1 MEIIIKKGSIKKL
14 KSIVDELSP
23 YKTAVITNTTLEKLW
38 LDKILDQ
45 INAVPIV
52 IPDGEEFKS
61 LETAQQIWK
70 KLIEISFTRRSLII
84 GLGGGVMTDLAA
96 FAASTFMRGTY
107 LGLIPTT
114 LLAQVDAAIG
124 GKTGVN
130 FEGKN
135 IIGTFYLPNF
145 VLIDPETLKTLP
157 EVEIVNGFGEVVKY
171 GILDSRVYKKL
182 KSFRKIDEELIR
194 ECVNVKLRIVEE
206 DLRESGKRRILNL
219 GHTAGHAVEKAS
231 NYRVK
236 HGFAVAIGLMASA
249 LIAEKVNGFDSGK
262 VEELLDKFSLPK
274 RHSFEPKELLEAMKI
289 DKKAWYGRLVF
300 ILPEEIGKVTIREVE
315 EKIVLAVLEAMKNDS
330 RDN

>member
-1 MEIIIKKGSIKKL
+1 MGVIVEKGSIKKL

-61 LETAQQIWK
+61 LETAQQIWR
-70 KLIEISFTRRSLII
+70 KLIEIGFTRKSLII
-84 GLGGGVMTDLAA
+84 GLGGGVITDLAA
-96 FAASTFMRGTY
+96 FTASTFMRGTY

-135 IIGTFYLPNF
+135 IIGIFYLPNF

-157 EVEIVNGFGEVVKY
+157 KVEISNGFGEVVKY
-171 GILDSRVYKKL
+171 GILDLGVYEKL
-182 KSFRKIDEELIR
+182 KSFREIDEELIR

-219 GHTAGHAVEKAS
+219 GHTVGHAVEKAS
-231 NYRVK
+231 NYRIK
-236 HGFAVAIGLMASA
+236 HGFAVAIGLRASA
-249 LIAEKVNGFDSGK
+249 LIAENISGFDSGK
-262 VEELLDKFSLPK
+262 VEELLDKFDLPK
-274 RHSFEPKELLEAMKI
+274 RHSFEPKELLKAMKI

-300 ILPEEIGKVTIREVE
+300 ILPEEIGRVTIREVD
-315 EKIVLAVLEAMKNDS
+315 EKVVLAVLEAMKNDS
-330 RDN
+330 GDN

>member
-1 MEIIIKKGSIKKL
+1 MGIIIEKGSIKKL

-23 YKTAVITNTTLEKLW
+23 YKTVVITNTTLEKLW
-38 LDKILDQ
+38 LDKILEQ
-45 INAVPIV
+45 ISAIPIV
-52 IPDGEEFKS
+52 IPDGEKFKS

-70 KLIEISFTRRSLII
+70 ELIEIGFTRKSLII
-84 GLGGGVMTDLAA
+84 GLGGGVITDLAA
-96 FAASTFMRGTY
+96 FVASTFMRGTY

-135 IIGTFYLPNF
+135 IIGTFYPSNF

-157 EVEIVNGFGEVVKY
+157 EVEILNGFGEVVKY
-171 GILDSRVYKKL
+171 GILDSRVYEKL
-182 KSFRKIDEELIR
+182 KSFREINEELIR
-194 ECVNVKLRIVEE
+194 ECVNVKLRIVKE

-219 GHTAGHAVEKAS
+219 GHTVGHAIEKVS

-249 LIAEKVNGFDSGK
+249 LIAEKINGFDSGK
-262 VEELLDKFSLPK
+262 VEELLDRFGLPK
-274 RHSFEPKELLEAMKI
+274 RHNFEPKELLKAMKI

-300 ILPEEIGKVTIREVE
+300 ILPEDIGKVTIREVD
-315 EKIVLAVLEAMKNDS
+315 EKIVLAVLEVMRDDS

>member
-1 MEIIIKKGSIKKL
+1 MGVIVEKGSIKKL

-52 IPDGEEFKS
+52 IPDGEGFKS
-61 LETAQQIWK
+61 LETAQQIWR

-84 GLGGGVMTDLAA
+84 GLGGGVITDLAA

-171 GILDSRVYKKL
+171 GILDSGVYEKL
-182 KSFRKIDEELIR
+182 KSFRKIDEGLIR

-219 GHTAGHAVEKAS
+219 GHTAGHAIEKVS
-231 NYRVK
+231 DYRIK
-236 HGFAVAIGLMASA
+236 HGFAVSIGLMASA
-249 LIAEKVNGFDSGK
+249 LIAEKISGFDSGK
-262 VEELLDKFSLPK
+262 VEELLDRFDLPK
-274 RHSFEPKELLEAMKI
+274 RHSFEPKELLKAMKI

-300 ILPEEIGKVTIREVE
+300 ILPEEIGRVTIREVD
-315 EKIVLAVLEAMKNDS
+315 EKVVLAVLKAMKNDS
-330 RDN
+330 GDN

>member
-1 MEIIIKKGSIKKL
+1 MGIIIEKGGIKKL
-14 KSIVDELSP
+14 KSIVDEISP
-23 YKTAVITNTTLEKLW
+23 YKTVVITNTTLEKLW
-38 LDKILDQ
+38 LDEILDQ
-45 INAVPIV
+45 ISAVPIV
-52 IPDGEEFKS
+52 IPDGEKFKS

-70 KLIEISFTRRSLII
+70 KLIEIGFTRKSLIT
-84 GLGGGVMTDLAA
+84 GLGGGVITDLAA
-96 FAASTFMRGTY
+96 FVASTFMRGTY

-135 IIGTFYLPNF
+135 IIGTFYPSNF

-157 EVEIVNGFGEVVKY
+157 EVEILNGFGEVVKY

-182 KSFRKIDEELIR
+182 KSFREINEELIR

-219 GHTAGHAVEKAS
+219 GHTIGHAIEKVS
-231 NYRVK
+231 NYKVK

-249 LIAEKVNGFDSGK
+249 LIAEKINGFDSGK
-262 VEELLDKFSLPK
+262 VEELLDRFGLPK
-274 RHSFEPKELLEAMKI
+274 RHNFEPKELLKAMKI

-300 ILPEEIGKVTIREVE
+300 ILPEDIGKVTIREVD
-315 EKIVLAVLEAMKNDS
+315 EKIVLAVLEVMRDDS

>member
-1 MEIIIKKGSIKKL
+1 MGIIIEEGGIKKL

-23 YKTAVITNTTLEKLW
+23 YKTIVITNTTLEKLW

-45 INAVPIV
+45 ISAIPII

-70 KLIEISFTRRSLII
+70 KLIEIGFTRKSLII
-84 GLGGGVMTDLAA
+84 GLGGGVITDLAA
-96 FAASTFMRGTY
+96 FVASTFMRGTY
-107 LGLIPTT
+107 LGLLPTT

-124 GKTGVN
+124 GKTGIN

-157 EVEIVNGFGEVVKY
+157 KVEILNGFGEVVKY
-171 GILDSRVYKKL
+171 GILDSGVYEKL
-182 KSFRKIDEELIR
+182 RSFREIDEELIR

-219 GHTAGHAVEKAS
+219 GHTVGHAIEKVS
-231 NYRVK
+231 NYKIK
-236 HGFAVAIGLMASA
+236 HGLAVAIGLMASA
-249 LIAEKVNGFDSGK
+249 LIAEKINGFDSGK
-262 VEELLDKFSLPK
+262 VEELLDRFGLPK
-274 RHSFEPKELLEAMKI
+274 RHNFEPKELLKAMKI

-300 ILPEEIGKVTIREVE
+300 ILPEDIGKVFIE
-315 EKIVLAVLEAMKNDS
+315 EIDEKVVLAVLEAMRDDS

>member
-1 MEIIIKKGSIKKL
+1 MGIIIEKGSIKKL

-23 YKTAVITNTTLEKLW
+23 YKTVVITNTTLEKLW
-38 LDKILDQ
+38 LDKILKQ
-45 INAVPIV
+45 ISAIPIV

-70 KLIEISFTRRSLII
+70 ELIEIGFTRKSLII
-84 GLGGGVMTDLAA
+84 GLGGGVITDLAA
-96 FAASTFMRGTY
+96 FVASTFMRGTY

-135 IIGTFYLPNF
+135 IIGTFYPSNF

-157 EVEIVNGFGEVVKY
+157 EVEILNGFGEVVKY
-171 GILDSRVYKKL
+171 GILDSRVYEKL
-182 KSFRKIDEELIR
+182 KSFREINEELIR
-194 ECVNVKLRIVEE
+194 ECVNVKLRIVKE

-219 GHTAGHAVEKAS
+219 GHTVGHAIEKVS

-249 LIAEKVNGFDSGK
+249 LIAEKINGFDSGK
-262 VEELLDKFSLPK
+262 VEELLDRFGLPK
-274 RHSFEPKELLEAMKI
+274 RHNFEPKELLKAMKI

-300 ILPEEIGKVTIREVE
+300 ILPEDIGKVTIREVD
-315 EKIVLAVLEAMKNDS
+315 EKIVLAVLEVMRDDS

>member
-1 MEIIIKKGSIKKL
+1 MGIIIEKGGIKKL
-14 KSIVDELSP
+14 KSIVDEISP
-23 YKTAVITNTTLEKLW
+23 YKTVVITNTTLEKLW
-38 LDKILDQ
+38 LDEILDQ
-45 INAVPIV
+45 ISAIPIV
-52 IPDGEEFKS
+52 IPDGEKFKS

-70 KLIEISFTRRSLII
+70 KLIEIGFTRKSLII
-84 GLGGGVMTDLAA
+84 GLGGGVITDLAA
-96 FAASTFMRGTY
+96 FVASTFMRGTY

-135 IIGTFYLPNF
+135 IIGTFYPSNF

-157 EVEIVNGFGEVVKY
+157 EVEILNGFGEVVKY

-182 KSFRKIDEELIR
+182 KSFKEINEELIR

-219 GHTAGHAVEKAS
+219 GHTIGHAIEKVS
-231 NYRVK
+231 NYKVK

-249 LIAEKVNGFDSGK
+249 LIAEKINGFDSGK
-262 VEELLDKFSLPK
+262 VEELLDRFGLPK
-274 RHSFEPKELLEAMKI
+274 RHNFEPKELLKAMKI

-300 ILPEEIGKVTIREVE
+300 ILPEDIGKVTIREVD
-315 EKIVLAVLEAMKNDS
+315 EKIVLAVLEVMRDDS

>member
-23 YKTAVITNTTLEKLW
+23 YKTVVITNTTLEKLW

-45 INAVPIV
+45 IGTIPIV

-61 LETAQQIWK
+61 LETAQQIWR
-70 KLIEISFTRRSLII
+70 KLIEIGFTRKSLII
-84 GLGGGVMTDLAA
+84 GLGGGVITDLAA
-96 FAASTFMRGTY
+96 FVASTFMRGTY

-114 LLAQVDAAIG
+114 LLAQIDAAMG

-135 IIGTFYLPNF
+135 IIGTFSLPNF

-157 EVEIVNGFGEVVKY
+157 EVEISNGFGEVVKY
-171 GILDSRVYKKL
+171 GILDSGVYEKL
-182 KSFRKIDEELIR
+182 RSFKEIDEGLIR
-194 ECVNVKLRIVEE
+194 ECVNAKLRIVEE

-219 GHTAGHAVEKAS
+219 GHTVGHAVEKAS
-231 NYRVK
+231 NYRIK

-249 LIAEKVNGFDSGK
+249 LIAEKINGFNSGK
-262 VEELLDKFSLPK
+262 VEELLDRFGLPK
-274 RHSFEPKELLEAMKI
+274 RHSFEPKELLEAMRV

-300 ILPEEIGKVTIREVE
+300 VLPEDIGKVAIREVD
-315 EKIVLAVLEAMKNDS
+315 EKVVLAVLEAMRNDS
-330 RDN
+330 RNS